1 MRADVTS
8 PDPNLGSFV
17 DAFIRDYLALP
28 ENNHLGPGSEGKAW
42 VDALVGFSSGAD
54 PLYQDLKE
62 HVGPFHWTPLEAFS
76 LAAAN
81 SADGS
86 DAGDGQA
93 TDSEDAGSPAADGPV
108 AADSPVAAED
118 LTVVSWALC
127 QSDEAKKSNSREIR
141 YPSEAWA
148 RARMFGQ
155 ECNNALHV
163 ALVAA
168 LHDAGYT
175 AVAPALLPE
184 WSQLPSERYFMAS
197 TWSERHV
204 AHVSG
209 LGTFGLAG
217 GLITEKGQAVRLGS
231 VVVRARIPATPRAY
245 SGPFDYCLF
254 LTRGICAR
262 CVARCPVG
270 SVREEGRDKEPCS
283 RHLGPAMREYVEG
296 HFGFKGYACGLCQ
309 TGVPCE
315 SRIPSPED
323 VAD

>member
-1 MRADVTS
+1 MA
-8 PDPNLGSFV
+8 
-17 DAFIRDYLALP
+17 
-28 ENNHLGPGSEGKAW
+28 KAP
-42 VDALVGFSSGAD
+42 VV
-54 PLYQDLKE
+54 P
-62 HVGPFHWTPLEAFS
+62 P
-76 LAAAN
+76 
-81 SADGS
+81 
-86 DAGDGQA
+86 
-93 TDSEDAGSPAADGPV
+93 PAP
-108 AADSPVAAED
+108 ADSPIAAED
-118 LTVVSWALC
+118 LTVVSWVLC
-127 QSDEAKKSNSREIR
+127 QSDEAKKTNSRETR

-168 LHDAGYT
+168 LRDAGYA

-209 LGTFGLAG
+209 LGTFGLTG

-231 VVVRARIPATPRAY
+231 VVVQARIPATSRAY

-270 SVREEGRDKEPCS
+270 SVREVGRDKEPCS
-283 RHLGPAMREYVEG
+283 RHLGPAMRKYVEG

-315 SRIPSPED
+315 SRIPRPED

>member
-1 MRADVTS
+1 MQ
-8 PDPNLGSFV
+8 NLGSFI

-42 VDALVGFSSGAD
+42 VDVLVGFSSGAD

-62 HVGPFHWTPLEAFS
+62 HVGPFHWTPSEAFALS
-76 LAAAN
+76 EAA
-81 SADGS
+81 
-86 DAGDGQA
+86 QA
-93 TDSEDAGSPAADGPV
+93 TDGEGAGSPAADLGS
-108 AADSPVAAED
+108 AADSPIAAED

-127 QSDEAKKSNSREIR
+127 QSDEAKKTNSRETR
-141 YPSEAWA
+141 YPSETWA

-168 LHDAGYT
+168 LRDAGYA

-231 VVVRARIPATPRAY
+231 VIVQARIPATPRAY

-262 CVARCPVG
+262 CVAPLPRGLGQRRGPGQGALQSPPGPGHARVRG
-270 SVREEGRDKEPCS
+270 GPFRLQGIRLRSVPDGGAVRVTNPAAQRTSRTDTSGAGGR
-283 RHLGPAMREYVEG
+283 LI
-296 HFGFKGYACGLCQ
+296 Q
-309 TGVPCE
+309 TG
-315 SRIPSPED
+315 RR
-323 VAD
+323 AN

>member
-1 MRADVTS
+1 
-8 PDPNLGSFV
+8 
-17 DAFIRDYLALP
+17 
-28 ENNHLGPGSEGKAW
+28 
-42 VDALVGFSSGAD
+42 
-54 PLYQDLKE
+54 
-62 HVGPFHWTPLEAFS
+62 
-76 LAAAN
+76 
-81 SADGS
+81 
-86 DAGDGQA
+86 
-93 TDSEDAGSPAADGPV
+93 
-108 AADSPVAAED
+108 
-118 LTVVSWALC
+118 
-127 QSDEAKKSNSREIR
+127 
-141 YPSEAWA
+141 
-148 RARMFGQ
+148 MFGQ
-155 ECNNALHV
+155 ECNNALHL

-168 LHDAGYT
+168 LRDAGYA

-204 AHVSG
+204 AYVSG

-231 VVVRARIPATPRAY
+231 VVVQARIPATPRAY

-283 RHLGPAMREYVEG
+283 RHLGPVMREYVEG
-296 HFGFKGYACGLCQ
+296 HFGFNGYACGLCQ